1 MKSSEYLTPSYP
13 PDFFKYAATAAA
25 LCFSVSFVS
34 LYAFSGTTNV
44 TNWLQPPRVYHLDGI
59 RGKYLEY
66 LRQNVAIPQMRS
78 ACT

>member
-1 MKSSEYLTPSYP
+1 MKSSEYLTPSAYP

-44 TNWLQPPRVYHLDGI
+44 TNWLQPPRVYH
-59 RGKYLEY
+59 
-66 LRQNVAIPQMRS
+66 P
-78 ACT
+78 